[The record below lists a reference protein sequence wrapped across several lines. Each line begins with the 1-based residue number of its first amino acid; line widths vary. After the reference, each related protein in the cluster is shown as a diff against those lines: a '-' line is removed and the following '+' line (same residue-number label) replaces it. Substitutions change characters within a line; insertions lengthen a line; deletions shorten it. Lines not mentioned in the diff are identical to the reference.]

1 MKNKKQPFWKKLLII
16 IAILIVIVLVAVFL
30 VWLVFTLSNRTNGR
44 LVSSG
49 EERRYVLYVPA
60 SYDPAVPSP
69 LVISLHGYGEWPAHQ
84 QKLSGWNNLADE
96 FGFLVVYPEGVDF
109 PRRWR
114 LYSDEQ
120 GAEPVDAVFIRDL
133 INTLSQEY
141 AIDPARIYA
150 NGLSNGGGMSDLL
163 ACTLSDQIAAV
174 GGVSGAY
181 LYPRE
186 QCQTSR
192 PVPVIAFHGTADEV
206 VPYWGGPSD
215 AFDIDF
221 PVVPA
226 WAEWWAE
233 HNLCQ
238 TASAVTGISGS
249 VSGIQNTDCSSGAD
263 IIFYTIEGG
272 GHTWPGG
279 EPLPAWLVG
288 ETTYDIDATRV
299 MWEFFQQH
307 PME

>member
-1 MKNKKQPFWKKLLII
+1 MKNKKKPFWKPLLIFL
-16 IAILIVIVLVAVFL
+16 AILIAIALLVVFL
-30 VWLVFTLSNRTNGR
+30 VWLGFTLSNRTNGR

-49 EERRYVLYVPA
+49 EERRYLLYVPDA
-60 SYDPAVPSP
+60 YDPAVPAP
-69 LVISLHGYGEWPAHQ
+69 LVISIHGFAEWPAHQ
-84 QKLSGWNNLADE
+84 QKLTGWNKLADE

-114 LYSDEQ
+114 LFNDEQ
-120 GAEPVDAVFIRDL
+120 ESEPLDTIFIRDL

-150 NGLSNGGGMSDLL
+150 NGLSNGGGMSDML
-163 ACTLSDQIAAV
+163 ACTLFDQIAAV

-192 PVPVIAFHGTADEV
+192 PLPVIAFHGTADEV

-221 PVVPA
+221 PIVPD
-226 WAEWWAE
+226 WAAWWAE
-233 HNLCQ
+233 HNDCQ
-238 TASAVTGISGS
+238 TTKIVERTQGSISG
-249 VSGIQNTDCSSGAD
+249 VQYTDCGNGAD
-263 IIFYTIEGG
+263 VIFYSIAGG

-279 EPLPAWLVG
+279 DPLPAWLVG

-299 MWEFFQQH
+299 MWQFFQQH